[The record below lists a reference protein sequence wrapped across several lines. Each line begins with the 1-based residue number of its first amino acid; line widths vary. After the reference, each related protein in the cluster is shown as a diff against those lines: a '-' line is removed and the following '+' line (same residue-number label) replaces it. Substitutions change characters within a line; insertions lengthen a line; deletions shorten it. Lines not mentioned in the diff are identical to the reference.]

1 MQKLIIAGLA
11 LFTLILPAHA
21 TPVDEALAR
30 PGRLAADLERD
41 KRDRPDEVIPLLALS
56 PGDRVA
62 DIFGGGGYYSEII
75 ATVVGPQGEVLLHN
89 NQAYLNFV
97 AEGLKARFEGRE
109 VAGVTRHD
117 REVDDL
123 DLGESNLDAAFI
135 IMSYHDLYYGEEGW
149 PAIDRAD
156 FMGQI
161 IRALK
166 PGGRFLI
173 VDHQAAA
180 GAGAS
185 VAHSLHRIEDSLAR
199 GDIEAQGLVYVGG
212 TEVLRNPEDDH
223 TLSVFDKTI
232 RGNTDRFVQVYEK
245 SLKQD

>member
-1 MQKLIIAGLA
+1 MQKLFVAVLA
-11 LFTLILPAHA
+11 LFTLVVPAQAA
-21 TPVDEALAR
+21 TVEEALAQ

-41 KRDRPDEVIPLLALS
+41 KRDRPEVVIPLLALS

-62 DIFGGGGYYSEII
+62 DIFGGAGYYSEII
-75 ATVVGPQGEVLLHN
+75 ATMVGPEGDVLLHN

-97 AEGLKARFEGRE
+97 ATGLEARFDGRD
-109 VAGVTRHD
+109 VSGVTRHD
-117 REVDDL
+117 REVADL
-123 DLGESNLDAAFI
+123 DLGENKLDAALI
-135 IMSYHDLYYGEEGW
+135 IMSYHDLYFGEEGW

-173 VDHQAAA
+173 VDHQAVE

-185 VAHSLHRIEDSLAR
+185 VAQRLHRIEDSQAR
-199 GDIEAQGLVYVGG
+199 RDIEALGLVYAGG
-212 TEVLRNPEDDH
+212 IGELRNPADDH
-223 TLSVFDKTI
+223 TLNVFDAAI
-232 RGNTDRFVQVYEK
+232 RGKTDRFVQVYEK
-245 SLKQD
+245 P